1 MARGAINSGM
11 DDFATRLEKVKAQIA
26 EAAARVK
33 RDASEVEIVAVTKTQ
48 TVEVVREA
56 MRAGLHTF
64 GENKVQEAGRK
75 IAELERGSWR
85 LIGHLQTNKAKVAV
99 QIFDSIDSVD
109 RLELA
114 EEIDL
119 RAEAFSKT
127 QNVLLQVNVAGES
140 SKFGCTPETARE
152 LAEAINNLPRL
163 TLRGL
168 MTIAPFSEEPEKSR
182 PHFARLRE
190 LRDKL
195 ESDTGLQLPVLSMGM
210 SGDFA
215 VAVEEGATSVRIG
228 TALFGARLTLKQQRP
243 EDPSFI
249 EST

>member
-1 MARGAINSGM
+1 MA
-11 DDFATRLEKVKAQIA
+11 DFTDRLEQVRAQIA
-26 EAAARVK
+26 AAAAR
-33 RDASEVEIVAVTKTQ
+33 ASRKAGEIELVAVSKTQ
-48 TVEVVREA
+48 TVDIIREA
-56 MRAGLHTF
+56 MRAGLLVF
-64 GENKVQEAGRK
+64 GENKVQEAARK

-85 LIGHLQTNKAKVAV
+85 LIGHLQSNKARLAV
-99 QIFDSIDSVD
+99 QLFDSIDSVD

-114 EEIDL
+114 EEIDR
-119 RAEAFSKT
+119 RAEPIGKT

-140 SKFGCTPETARE
+140 TKFGCAPESAAG
-152 LAEAINNLPRL
+152 LAEAINSLPRL

-168 MTIAPFSEEPEKSR
+168 MTIAPYSDDPEHSR

-190 LRDKL
+190 LRDAL
-195 ESDTGLQLPVLSMGM
+195 ESETGLRLPVLSMGM

-215 VAVEEGATSVRIG
+215 VAVEEGSTSVRIG

-243 EDPSFI
+243 ADPSFV